1 MYVERNTIKYIQECE
16 IKFDTVNISEYFASI
31 FIDPIYIVKNICG
44 YNIVSNH
51 IEKLPINALLHYKSD
66 IEKNM
71 SDTEQLVFAI
81 KVYNHMVS
89 EVDNGGCFVDS
100 YLSCVLSI
108 LLHDLIKNSLSL
120 RVLQAIN
127 PLNSECTDR
136 LYRISYNNSNRY
148 YFTHNI
154 ANADKYIYTFKP
166 FNESFDKEFQDA
178 LNRGEEML
186 PDRLSGSFEAG
197 RFDS

>member
-16 IKFDTVNISEYFASI
+16 IEFDNVNISEYFASI

-44 YNIVSNH
+44 YNIVSNY

-66 IEKNM
+66 IGKNM

-81 KVYNHMVS
+81 KVYNYMVS
-89 EVDNGGCFVDS
+89 EVDNGGSFVDA

-108 LLHDLIKNSLSL
+108 LLHDLNKKSISL
-120 RVLQAIN
+120 RVPQTI
-127 PLNSECTDR
+127 NSECTDR
-136 LYRISYNNSNRY
+136 LYRMSYNNNSNKY
-148 YFTHNI
+148 YFIHHI
-154 ANADKYIYTFKP
+154 ANADKYIYTFTP
-166 FNESFDKEFQDA
+166 FNVDFDKKFQDS

-186 PDRLSGSFEAG
+186 PDKLSGSFKAG
-197 RFDS
+197 RIES